1 MHKKIYDV
9 KSSIFAIPPK
19 HLSCY
24 LNSTPVNAANQR
36 LSGVLFDLK
45 SISYQVSPVF
55 LSKVPEY
62 FLCFFFLNFPLKYAY
77 TLPYP
82 PFRKYIF
89 YRIFFVCSCDI
100 ARKCLL
106 EFCFIC
112 LSYLLQL
119 GLHLSP
125 TRCLL
130 VYTELFAWPDVK
142 SSKLL

>member
-1 MHKKIYDV
+1 M
-9 KSSIFAIPPK
+9 FAIPPK

-55 LSKVPEY
+55 LSKFPEY
-62 FLCFFFLNFPLKYAY
+62 CLCFFEISLWNTHIPL
-77 TLPYP
+77 PSP
-82 PFRKYIF
+82 HSRKIIF

-100 ARKCLL
+100 ARKCWL
-106 EFCFIC
+106 EICFIC

>member
-9 KSSIFAIPPK
+9 KSSMFAIPPK

-55 LSKVPEY
+55 LSKFPEY
-62 FLCFFFLNFPLKYAY
+62 FLCFFLNFPLKYAY
-77 TLPYP
+77 ILPYP
-82 PFRKYIF
+82 PFLKYIF
-89 YRIFFVCSCDI
+89 YRIFFVFSCDI

>member
-9 KSSIFAIPPK
+9 KLSMFAIPPK

-55 LSKVPEY
+55 LSKFPEY
-62 FLCFFFLNFPLKYAY
+62 CLCFFEISLWNTHIPFPTRISVNLSFIGYFLFVLVTLHENVCLNFVLFA
-77 TLPYP
+77 
-82 PFRKYIF
+82 
-89 YRIFFVCSCDI
+89 
-100 ARKCLL
+100 CL
-106 EFCFIC
+106 
-112 LSYLLQL
+112 LLQL